1 MKMDVKSWPGRLKNY
16 SNECVRVLKITQKP
30 STMEFKTIVKVA
42 GLGMLVVGFIGF
54 VIVMVKELLL

>member
-1 MKMDVKSWPGRLKNY
+1 MKMDVKSWPGRLKKY

-30 STMEFKTIVKVA
+30 STMEFKTIVKVS